1 MNRSRLY
8 ITLNRPSEWQR
19 CLLSGMT
26 ISGGSVTSDSGISGC
41 TMVTGSQDSTEH
53 GFLWRSLEISADY
66 GENTVTRVSAYA
78 ADSTIV
84 SAGGRTF
91 ELDSFLRDDTVPAGE
106 RLNLLDGLFT
116 PLFTNCTDGLADLR
130 GRYIWVRID
139 IVILDEHPVSIDKIK
154 LLLKSES
161 MMDHLPE
168 VYRAEDGENGFMTRF
183 MSIFDSIFFDMD
195 QRIAKARSSLDY
207 RTARGE
213 MLRYLAGWVTDET
226 SAYLSDE
233 QLREKIR
240 YAVSEYRMTGTRRGL
255 SEWISREYGV
265 TPNIIEYFSVRKL
278 AAEGGDREVYQRL
291 FGSDPYKFYILL
303 PEKTFADTREA
314 NLFTERLKNRIPAYT
329 EAEVVVLKRNVVL
342 EQHTYLGVNS
352 VLSGY
357 VCAEADAGSI
367 TGDIILGGNNDEQQ

>member
-161 MMDHLPE
+161 MMDRLPE
-168 VYRAEDGENGFMTRF
+168 AYRAEDGENGFMTRF

-213 MLRYLAGWVTDET
+213 MLRYLADWVTDET

-240 YAVSEYRMTGTRRGL
+240 HAVSEYRMTGTRRGL

-265 TPNIIEYFSVRKL
+265 TPNLIEYFSVRKL

-314 NLFTERLKNRIPAYT
+314 NLFTERLKNRIPDYT